1 MAKLYGTEHNKLR
14 YELMLEAM
22 GTQGIGW
29 EGEGFSMEEL
39 AITRDWLRTK
49 ANSIEG
55 GTSEVQ
61 LNVIS
66 KRVLGYQINKMA
78 LVLNEEQQSLK
89 DIAKEF
95 LQKNAPVTHFR
106 EIRDTESELGY
117 DPDLWKQMVDLGWS
131 GILVPEE
138 YGGFDFGMVGM
149 EASLKRWEKMLTP
162 SPLFSTGVLG
172 ASLISLG
179 GNDKHK
185 TNLLT
190 SNCRRFNYYCIS
202 VRRGNRH
209 SPLSINTEAKKD
221 GKNYTLT
228 GNKTFVIDGHS
239 SNLLIVAARTSGSE
253 NDSSGIT
260 LFLVDPSIDGVEVS
274 KTSMVDSR
282 NSANITLNEIIV
294 SLDDVLGEE
303 NNGAALL
310 EEVLD
315 RAQIAISAEMLGN
328 ASQAFDI
335 TLEYLKERKT
345 IRRCHGVPFTPQHR
359 AAEMYSELELTK
371 SSVIAACVAA
381 DEQSND
387 LRRMASLAKFKAGE
401 TNHLVTNE
409 AVQMHG
415 GVGVTDEYDVGL
427 YLKRARVTEQ
437 IFGNSEYHLDR
448 YASLSEF

>member
-1 MAKLYGTEHNKLR
+1 
-14 YELMLEAM
+14 
-22 GTQGIGW
+22 
-29 EGEGFSMEEL
+29 
-39 AITRDWLRTK
+39 
-49 ANSIEG
+49 
-55 GTSEVQ
+55 
-61 LNVIS
+61 
-66 KRVLGYQINKMA
+66 MA

-149 EASLKRWEKMLTP
+149 GSILEEMGKMLTP

-179 GNDKHK
+179 GNDKQK
-185 TNLLT
+185 QTYLPQIVDGSITTALALEE
-190 SNCRRFNYYCIS
+190 
-202 VRRGNRH
+202 GNRH

-239 SNLLIVAARTSGSE
+239 SNLLIVVARTSGSE

-282 NSANITLNEIIV
+282 NSANITLNEVIV

-310 EEVLD
+310 DEVLD

-335 TLEYLKERKT
+335 TLEYLKERKQFGAV
-345 IRRCHGVPFTPQHR
+345 IGSFQALQHR

-448 YASLSEF
+448 YASLSEY

>member
-1 MAKLYGTEHNKLR
+1 
-14 YELMLEAM
+14 
-22 GTQGIGW
+22 
-29 EGEGFSMEEL
+29 
-39 AITRDWLRTK
+39 
-49 ANSIEG
+49 
-55 GTSEVQ
+55 
-61 LNVIS
+61 
-66 KRVLGYQINKMA
+66 MA

-106 EIRDTESELGY
+106 EIRDTESKLGY

-131 GILVPEE
+131 GILVPEQ

-149 EASLKRWEKMLTP
+149 GSILEEMGKMLTP

-179 GNDKHK
+179 GNDKQK
-185 TNLLT
+185 QTYLPQIVDGSITTALALEE
-190 SNCRRFNYYCIS
+190 R
-202 VRRGNRH
+202 NRH
-209 SPLSINTEAKKD
+209 SPLSINTEAKKE

-228 GNKTFVIDGHS
+228 GSKTFVIDGHS

-260 LFLVDPSIDGVEVS
+260 LFLVDPSIEGVEVN

-282 NSANITLNEIIV
+282 NSANITLKEVIV
-294 SLDDVLGEE
+294 SKDDILGEE

-335 TLEYLKERKT
+335 TLEYLKERKQFGAV
-345 IRRCHGVPFTPQHR
+345 IGSFQALQHR

-448 YASLSEF
+448 YASLSEY

>member
-1 MAKLYGTEHNKLR
+1 
-14 YELMLEAM
+14 
-22 GTQGIGW
+22 
-29 EGEGFSMEEL
+29 
-39 AITRDWLRTK
+39 
-49 ANSIEG
+49 
-55 GTSEVQ
+55 
-61 LNVIS
+61 
-66 KRVLGYQINKMA
+66 MA

-149 EASLKRWEKMLTP
+149 GSILEEMGKMLTP

-179 GNDKHK
+179 GNDKQK
-185 TNLLT
+185 QTYLPQIVDGSITTALALEE
-190 SNCRRFNYYCIS
+190 R
-202 VRRGNRH
+202 NRH
-209 SPLSINTEAKKD
+209 SPLSINTEAKKE
-221 GKNYTLT
+221 GKHYTLT
-228 GNKTFVIDGHS
+228 GSKTFVIDGHS

-282 NSANITLNEIIV
+282 NSANITLKEVIV

-335 TLEYLKERKT
+335 TLEYLKERKQFGAV
-345 IRRCHGVPFTPQHR
+345 IGSFQALQHR

-448 YASLSEF
+448 YASLSEY

>member
-1 MAKLYGTEHNKLR
+1 
-14 YELMLEAM
+14 
-22 GTQGIGW
+22 
-29 EGEGFSMEEL
+29 
-39 AITRDWLRTK
+39 
-49 ANSIEG
+49 
-55 GTSEVQ
+55 
-61 LNVIS
+61 
-66 KRVLGYQINKMA
+66 MA

-117 DPDLWKQMVDLGWS
+117 DPDLWKQMIDLGWS

-138 YGGFDFGMVGM
+138 YGGFDSGMVGM
-149 EASLKRWEKMLTP
+149 GSILEEMGKMLTP

-179 GNDKHK
+179 GNDKQK
-185 TNLLT
+185 QTYLPQIVDGSITTALALEE
-190 SNCRRFNYYCIS
+190 
-202 VRRGNRH
+202 GNRH

-282 NSANITLNEIIV
+282 NSANITLNEVIV

-335 TLEYLKERKT
+335 TLEYLKERKQFGAV
-345 IRRCHGVPFTPQHR
+345 IGSFQALQHR

-448 YASLSEF
+448 YASLSEY

>member
-1 MAKLYGTEHNKLR
+1 
-14 YELMLEAM
+14 
-22 GTQGIGW
+22 
-29 EGEGFSMEEL
+29 
-39 AITRDWLRTK
+39 
-49 ANSIEG
+49 
-55 GTSEVQ
+55 
-61 LNVIS
+61 
-66 KRVLGYQINKMA
+66 MA

-106 EIRDTESELGY
+106 EIRDTENELGY

-149 EASLKRWEKMLTP
+149 GSILEEMGKMLTP

-172 ASLISLG
+172 VSLISLG
-179 GNDKHK
+179 GNEKQKQTYLPQIVDGSI
-185 TNLLT
+185 TTALALEE
-190 SNCRRFNYYCIS
+190 
-202 VRRGNRH
+202 GNRH

-260 LFLVDPSIDGVEVS
+260 LFLVDPSVDGIEVS

-282 NSANITLNEIIV
+282 NSANITLNEVIV

-335 TLEYLKERKT
+335 TLEYLKERKQFGAV
-345 IRRCHGVPFTPQHR
+345 IGSFQALQHR

-448 YASLSEF
+448 YASLSEY

>member
-1 MAKLYGTEHNKLR
+1 
-14 YELMLEAM
+14 
-22 GTQGIGW
+22 
-29 EGEGFSMEEL
+29 
-39 AITRDWLRTK
+39 
-49 ANSIEG
+49 
-55 GTSEVQ
+55 
-61 LNVIS
+61 
-66 KRVLGYQINKMA
+66 MA

-149 EASLKRWEKMLTP
+149 GSILEEMGKMLTP

-172 ASLISLG
+172 VSLISLG
-179 GNDKHK
+179 GNEKQKQTYLPQIVDGSI
-185 TNLLT
+185 TTALALEE
-190 SNCRRFNYYCIS
+190 
-202 VRRGNRH
+202 GNRH

-282 NSANITLNEIIV
+282 NSANITLNEVIV

-335 TLEYLKERKT
+335 TLEYLKERKQFGAV
-345 IRRCHGVPFTPQHR
+345 IGSFQALQHR

-448 YASLSEF
+448 YASLSEY